1 MKTWMRFTIIVVV
14 ANVAMATSSFAALLD
29 VGLTYPK
36 ATFDSVAANAVNYTY
51 TGPTGLFSISA
62 SPSTMLFAN
71 AEPPGVISGTKNFQ
85 IQILVD
91 NTGAL
96 VGGGGVAGDDLTLTG
111 TVTEGA
117 NTYTGVL
124 LTGQAIG
131 FGYLYGPSAS
141 EYDFRFTPNGGQL
154 ASLFS
159 GNISV
164 EVVSEN
170 STFNNDFT
178 TNFGGQAKGTLGS
191 ETTSVPEPSTYG
203 ACAGALTLL
212 PLGVSML
219 RTLRKRQAA

>member
-1 MKTWMRFTIIVVV
+1 MKTWMRFTIIVVA

-36 ATFDSVAANAVNYTY
+36 AAFDSVAANAVDYTY
-51 TGPTGLFSISA
+51 TGPTGLFSISVTPTA
-62 SPSTMLFAN
+62 VLFAN
-71 AEPPGVISGTKNFQ
+71 GEPLRMISGTKNLQ

-96 VGGGGVAGDDLTLTG
+96 VGGVAGDDLTLAG
-111 TVTEGA
+111 AVTEGA

-124 LTGQAIG
+124 LTGEVTG
-131 FGYLYGPSAS
+131 FGFLESGQTDLYDLRFRPTGGALAGLFPGDIAVQVTS
-141 EYDFRFTPNGGQL
+141 EF
-154 ASLFS
+154 
-159 GNISV
+159 
-164 EVVSEN
+164 

-178 TNFGGQAKGTLGS
+178 VNFDGQAKGTLGS
-191 ETTSVPEPSTYG
+191 ETTSVPEPGIYG
-203 ACAGALTLL
+203 ACTGALMLL